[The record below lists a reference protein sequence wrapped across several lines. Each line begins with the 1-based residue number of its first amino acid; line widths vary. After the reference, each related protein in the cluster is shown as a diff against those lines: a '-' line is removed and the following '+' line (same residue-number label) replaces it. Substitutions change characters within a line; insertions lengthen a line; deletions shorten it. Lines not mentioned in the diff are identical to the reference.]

1 MVMMMMM
8 MMMTTVMCPFEHLRM
23 RSPFGSFS
31 SQAYTIIV
39 PNYYT
44 PFYKDPQ
51 KVSLSL
57 GNSHFRRPEQSFWP
71 VLWPLVEGLLGCC

>member
-1 MVMMMMM
+1 MVMMM

-44 PFYKDPQ
+44 PFYKDPPKGISKFRKLPFQ
-51 KVSLSL
+51 KA
-57 GNSHFRRPEQSFWP
+57 
-71 VLWPLVEGLLGCC
+71 